1 MALRHGALFLPTLKE
16 NKDYKEFKG
25 KDCREVYSLKVLFE
39 DAYDNDKYAVT
50 PSTMC
55 RTGFSMFEDSGL
67 EDLRDSQPLDEEGTG
82 SSDESEKT
90 ELAGSSADMSR
101 PQSGDNRRSGGNSK
115 KGKRAKMPA
124 SDVSDAVNRASTA
137 SEKVA
142 ATINNLLGP
151 NVPDAQTLMNEMLST
166 GRLHKKTDMYF
177 WTLSFLSLR
186 RNREIIAMQEDAND
200 KELVGA
206 QKGSSEV
213 KSAARKI
220 FPLQQFYVDIFNCV
234 LFFHFHFGMSM

>member
-25 KDCREVYSLKVLFE
+25 KDCKEVYSLKVLFG

-67 EDLRDSQPLDEEGTG
+67 EDLHDSQPLDEEGIG

-90 ELAGSSADMSR
+90 KLAGSSADMSR
-101 PQSGDNRRSGGNSK
+101 PQSGDKRRSGGNSK
-115 KGKRAKMPA
+115 KGKRAKMST
-124 SDVSDAVNRASTA
+124 SDVSNAVNRASTA

-151 NVPDAQTLMNEMLST
+151 NVPDAQMLMNEMLST

-186 RNREIIAMQEDAND
+186 RNREILAM
-200 KELVGA
+200 
-206 QKGSSEV
+206 
-213 KSAARKI
+213 
-220 FPLQQFYVDIFNCV
+220 
-234 LFFHFHFGMSM
+234 